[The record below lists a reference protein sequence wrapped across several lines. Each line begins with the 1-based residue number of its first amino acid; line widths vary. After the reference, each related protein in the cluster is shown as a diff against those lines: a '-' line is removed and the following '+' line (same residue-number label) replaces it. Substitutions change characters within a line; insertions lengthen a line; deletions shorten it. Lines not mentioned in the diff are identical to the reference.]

1 MNRALVEQWRAY
13 VSQHRLLVA
22 VVGGLVATHVTT
34 NTGMWYHG
42 IGLPDLNFNLL
53 NGYLV
58 LGNSSMDPNGF
69 QDPAILTLFGGIV
82 HYAMGVSWALVF
94 AFGVAPLLPIGETLL
109 GNFTKAIIWGLILA
123 TLSSVWWINLFPNLG
138 GSGVSAGLFFSNF
151 GPDQL
156 KYLVA
161 VYLWHLVY
169 AVHLGAFYNPAPA
182 ESTTAAT

>member
-1 MNRALVEQWRAY
+1 MNTALIEQWRSY

-22 VVGGLVATHVTT
+22 FVGGLVATHVTT

-42 IGLPDLNFNLL
+42 LGLPDLNFNLL

-58 LGNSSMDPNGF
+58 LGNAGMDPKGF
-69 QDPAILTLFGGIV
+69 QDQAILTLFGALV
-82 HYAMGVSWALVF
+82 HYAMGVSWALIF
-94 AFGVAPLLPIGETLL
+94 AFGVSPLLPIRSTTG
-109 GNFTKAIIWGLILA
+109 GNFLKAIIWGLFLA

-138 GSGVSAGLFFSNF
+138 GPGVSAGLFFSNL
-151 GPDQL
+151 GDSQL

-169 AVHLGAFYNPAPA
+169 AVHLGAFYNPAEPA
-182 ESTTAAT
+182 KAAAAA